1 MKRSK
6 LDRLMKRYVSGKAN
20 AEEIALMEAVL
31 EKMKAEDVSDI
42 VLTPEQED
50 ALLQDVLSRKDAAAR
65 VYNRGRVIRMWT
77 PRIAATLLV
86 IALVSYAGWYFGSTG
101 VNRVSFTAHGTT
113 EKVKLPDGSLVWL
126 RDVSELVYMNKQSG
140 DIRYTELKGEAL
152 FEVAKD
158 AAHPFVIQCGSV
170 SLKVVGTSFS
180 LKSTDDSVQLSVLT
194 GRVRVSLPDNQT
206 LDVKPHEKFIF
217 THGLFTRS
225 VLTAKDE
232 HTATMET
239 NYNMRFEDA
248 TLADAIEA
256 LQDKFDVQI
265 NLANAASGRC
275 HLSADLT
282 DRSLESSLQILVEV
296 LDIQYTQNNSLI
308 TISGNGCN

>member
-140 DIRYTELKGEAL
+140 
-152 FEVAKD
+152 
-158 AAHPFVIQCGSV
+158 
-170 SLKVVGTSFS
+170 
-180 LKSTDDSVQLSVLT
+180 
-194 GRVRVSLPDNQT
+194 
-206 LDVKPHEKFIF
+206 
-217 THGLFTRS
+217 
-225 VLTAKDE
+225 
-232 HTATMET
+232 
-239 NYNMRFEDA
+239 
-248 TLADAIEA
+248 
-256 LQDKFDVQI
+256 
-265 NLANAASGRC
+265 
-275 HLSADLT
+275 
-282 DRSLESSLQILVEV
+282 
-296 LDIQYTQNNSLI
+296 
-308 TISGNGCN
+308 